1 MGWKDKMTEF
11 GGANLAFLSEDGE
24 VMTFV
29 VIAEPVLIEG
39 KYRGKQTQRIG
50 APVITQEGFTLFIL
64 GKRLARRISK
74 HEAEFNKV
82 AFEVVRHGVEGDTD
96 TRYELKISDDKDL
109 TKELLAIAA
118 KGVDKAEIADAVKEA
133 VTIANQ

>member
-1 MGWKDKMTEF
+1 MGWSDKMQEF

-29 VIAEPVLIEG
+29 VIGEPVLIKG
-39 KYRGKQTQRIG
+39 KFRGQATQRIG

-74 HEAEFNKV
+74 HEAEFKKV
-82 AFEVVRHGVEGDTD
+82 AFEVVRHGVEGDTN
-96 TRYELKISDDKDL
+96 TRYELKVSEDKDL

-118 KGVDKAEIADAVKEA
+118 KGVDKVEIDVAIKEA
-133 VTIANQ
+133 ETIANQ